1 MADRDR
7 DEDRFGRGEPRGEHR
22 GQFRGEY
29 EPRFGERGYR
39 DFGRGYGRDY
49 GSERGQYGGFEGR
62 AEERYQPRSD
72 YDRGRFSYEPDYG
85 RRGPLYGGGGER
97 ERGDFGRRDFERE
110 RMGGRQREEMR
121 REEMRRGRG
130 RGGMHVGDVMTRDPE
145 LIDPNST
152 IREAARRMRAENV
165 GALPVGENDRLVG
178 MVTDRDIVMRAV
190 AEDRP
195 AGVTSVRDVMSKGIF
210 YCFEDDDL
218 ESAARCMAE
227 YQVRRLPVLNRDK
240 RLVGIVALADIAH
253 TGDECERMALE
264 GISEPTD
271 EPRRERME
279 LA

>member
-1 MADRDR
+1 MADRNR
-7 DEDRFGRGEPRGEHR
+7 DDDRFGRGERRGEY
-22 GQFRGEY
+22 RGEY
-29 EPRFGERGYR
+29 EPRFGERGDQ

-49 GSERGQYGGFEGR
+49 GSERGRYGGFEGR
-62 AEERYQPRSD
+62 SEERFQPRSD
-72 YDRGRFSYEPDYG
+72 YDRGRLSYEPDYG
-85 RRGPLYGGGGER
+85 RRGPLYGGGDR
-97 ERGDFGRRDFERE
+97 E
-110 RMGGRQREEMR
+110 RQREEFGR
-121 REEMRRGRG
+121 HEARRGRG
-130 RGGMHVGDVMTRDPE
+130 RGGMQVGDVMTRDPE

-152 IREAARRMRAENV
+152 IREAARRMRSEDV

-195 AGVTSVRDVMSKGIF
+195 AGVTSVREVMSRGIF

-227 YQVRRLPVLNRDK
+227 YQVRRLPVLNRNK

-253 TGDECERMALE
+253 TGDECERTALE
-264 GISEPTD
+264 GISEPTS